1 MAGPGTI
8 GLRLALRAASLVV
21 IAGWALAAGSPGIPL
36 QFKHLT
42 AEDGLSH
49 SWVRAIL
56 QDSQGYVWLGT
67 NAGLNRY
74 DGYSFRVYTHERGK
88 PHSLLNASINC
99 LFQDTLGRLWI
110 GHEGGL
116 SLYRPV
122 TDDFENFSSTAAAEQ
137 GVTIVP
143 ALGTTIRCIVQDVS
157 GDLWLASDAGLLLFH
172 PQTKRAGAY
181 RHDPAN
187 VQSLGSNDVRFI
199 VRDSKGDL
207 WLTVANGLNHLDR
220 VTHRIS
226 RYDIGRGRSADP
238 TQLAIDRFN
247 YLWVGTDDG
256 LCRLDLSQ
264 TADTASECFRHNRDD
279 PSSLASDYARV
290 VFADRNGQVWIGTE
304 NGGLERFDYETS
316 TFVHCQTDPNNPS
329 SLNNDSVYS
338 LFEDRTGILWVGTF
352 AGGVNLTRKNQDAI
366 LHFATFPGST
376 DTPSY
381 NSITDFFEDKQGY
394 VWICTD
400 GGGLDRFDPR
410 TRQFQHWTSKNSGLT
425 RDAVLDVFEDDGK
438 LLIGTWAGGLN
449 VFNPRTR
456 SFRAMTTQNSNLPS
470 NSIFEIAKDRRG
482 RLLLG
487 TYLRG
492 LVVYD
497 PARDN
502 WRSYVPDQNPFQDA
516 NALLLQ
522 EDADGDFFVGTETG
536 LMIFHPEDDSL
547 RTFHHDD
554 FNPATIS
561 GERVYAVVEMGGGIY
576 YVGTD
581 QGLDRFDKRA
591 GLFTHVSAALPGS
604 EIRGMAKDR
613 RGDIWIGTNRGL
625 CRYNP
630 ATGQVKYYTK
640 ADGTLG
646 DDYNR
651 CAYLVSRDGTIYLGG
666 VNNGF
671 NVIYPNRITENRIPP
686 PVVITD
692 FKIANRSVI
701 PGTDSPLK
709 QPIGITKHI
718 ELAHSQSSFTFE
730 LAALDFSNP
739 DRNHY
744 AFKLDGFDKEW
755 NEAGSQ
761 HSATYT
767 NISPGKYV
775 FRARAAN
782 ADGYWNAQGTSVT
795 LQIHPPVWGTAWFRL
810 LAVGLALAAVLSIVL
825 TARRR
830 RRILESMNTQLNAE
844 ILHARKAEE
853 GLREARDQLEQKV
866 RERTAE
872 LTERANQ
879 LRTLAGELT
888 LAEQRERRHLAKLL
902 HDHLQQL
909 LVGAKF
915 RVAVLRQ
922 AADPAVKQAAE
933 EIQALLTESIEASR
947 SLTAELSPPILHEGG
962 LAAGLEWLADW
973 MQEKHGLVVR
983 LNAEEDLTAAA
994 EDVSV
999 LLFESV
1005 RELLFNVVKHA
1016 KVRSASVHLE
1026 RLEGQMLRISVRDQ
1040 GVGFDPDSLKFSRE
1054 GFGLFSIRE
1063 RLSLVG
1069 GHLEIDSS
1077 PGHGAHLTLV
1087 APLAGESA
1095 ADLPAHPNSVVPTEP
1110 RAQRFLRSDPAAAAA
1125 KDSDPDRGW

>member
-1 MAGPGTI
+1 MRETIGGMMAGPGTI
-8 GLRLALRAASLVV
+8 GLRLVRQAAPLVV
-21 IAGWALAAGSPGIPL
+21 ITGLALAAGPPGVPL

-56 QDSQGYVWLGT
+56 QDRQGYMWLGT

-74 DGYSFRVYTHERGK
+74 DGYKFRIYRHERGK

-99 LFQDTLGRLWI
+99 LFQDTKGRLWI
-110 GHEGGL
+110 GHEAGF
-116 SLYRPV
+116 SLYRPA
-122 TDDFENFSSTAAAEQ
+122 TDDFENFTTSTSAEP
-137 GVTIVP
+137 GVTILP
-143 ALGTTIRCIVQDVS
+143 ALGTNIRCIVQDVF
-157 GDLWLASDAGLLLFH
+157 GDLWLASNAGLMLFH
-172 PQTKRAGAY
+172 PDTKRLDAY
-181 RHDPAN
+181 RHDPKN
-187 VQSLGSNDVRFI
+187 PSSLGNNDVRFI
-199 VRDSKGDL
+199 IRDDKGTL
-207 WLTVANGLNHLDR
+207 WLTVANGLNRFDR
-220 VTHRIS
+220 VTHRFRQYAVS
-226 RYDIGRGRSADP
+226 PGRSINP
-238 TQLAIDRFN
+238 TQLAIDRFD

-256 LCRLDLSQ
+256 LCRLDLNQ
-264 TADTASECFRHNRDD
+264 AEEPALQCFRHDRAD
-279 PSSLASDYARV
+279 PESLASDYSRV
-290 VFADRNGQVWIGTE
+290 VFTDRDGQVWIGTE
-304 NGGLERFDYETS
+304 NGGLDRFDYETS

-366 LHFATFPGST
+366 LHFATLPGSANS
-376 DTPSY
+376 PSY
-381 NSITDFFEDKQGY
+381 NSITDFFEDKEGY

-400 GGGLDRFDPR
+400 GGGLDRFDPK
-410 TRQFQHWTSKNSGLT
+410 TRQFRHWSSRNSGLT
-425 RDAVLDVFEDDGK
+425 RDAVLDVFEDDGE

-449 VFNPRTR
+449 VFNPRTGTV
-456 SFRAMTTQNSNLPS
+456 RAFTTHNSNLPS

-482 RLLLG
+482 RLLLA
-487 TYLRG
+487 TYLSG
-492 LVVYD
+492 LIVRD
-497 PARDN
+497 PVHN
-502 WRSYVPDQNPFQDA
+502 TWKSYVPDQNPFRDA

-522 EDADGDFFVGTETG
+522 EAADGDFFVGTETG
-536 LMIFHPEDDSL
+536 LMIFHPDDDSL
-547 RTFHHDD
+547 QTFHHDD
-554 FNPATIS
+554 FDPSTIS
-561 GERVYAVVEMGGGIY
+561 GERVYAVAEMGGGIY
-576 YVGTD
+576 YIGTD
-581 QGLDRFDKRA
+581 EGLDRFDKRT
-591 GLFTHVSAALPGS
+591 GTFTHVDAPLPGS
-604 EIRGMAKDR
+604 EVRSMAKDR
-613 RGDIWIGTNRGL
+613 QGEIWIGTNRGL
-625 CRYNP
+625 CRYSP
-630 ATGQVKYYTK
+630 GTGQVKYYTK

-651 CAYLVSRDGTIYLGG
+651 CAYLITRDGTIYLGG

-671 NVIYPNRITENRIPP
+671 NIIYPNRITENRIPP
-686 PVVITD
+686 NVVITD
-692 FKIANRSVI
+692 FKIANRSVT
-701 PGTDSPLK
+701 PGHDSPLR
-709 QPIGITKHI
+709 QPVEVARHI
-718 ELAHSQSSFTFE
+718 DLPYFQSSFTFE

-739 DRNHY
+739 GRNLY
-744 AFKLDGFDKEW
+744 AYKLDGFDKEW
-755 NEAGSQ
+755 NQVGSQ

-767 NISPGKYV
+767 NISPGSYV

-782 ADGYWNAQGTSVT
+782 ADGYWNNQGISIG
-795 LQIHPPVWGTAWFRL
+795 LEIHPPVWGTVWFRL
-810 LAVGLALAAVLSIVL
+810 LAIGSLCAVVLSIVL
-825 TARRR
+825 SARRR

-866 RERTAE
+866 RERTVE

-915 RVAVLRQ
+915 RVVALGKC
-922 AADPAVKQAAE
+922 ADPVVKQAAE
-933 EIQALLTESIEASR
+933 EIQTLLTESIEASR

-962 LAAGLEWLADW
+962 LAAGLEWLAHW
-973 MQEKHGLVVR
+973 MNEKHGLRVR

-1040 GVGFDPDSLKFSRE
+1040 GVGFNPHSLKFTRE

-1069 GHLEIDSS
+1069 GHLEMKSR
-1077 PGHGAHLTLV
+1077 PGHGAELTLI
-1087 APLAGESA
+1087 APLRRESMAGETSA
-1095 ADLPAHPNSVVPTEP
+1095 RQKYAPS
-1110 RAQRFLRSDPAAAAA
+1110 
-1125 KDSDPDRGW
+1125 